1 MKKREMRNLVAD
13 LSMSEIEKLL
23 HILEVEMRERYY
35 EDNPEEWDRVCAYRE
50 LEKME
55 AHSKLAH

>member
-13 LSMSEIEKLL
+13 LSMAEIEKLL

-35 EDNPEEWDRVCAYRE
+35 EDNPEEWDRVCADR
-50 LEKME
+50 
-55 AHSKLAH
+55 

>member
-13 LSMSEIEKLL
+13 LSTAEIEKLL
-23 HILEVEMRERYY
+23 HILEVEMRERFY
-35 EDNPEEWDRVCAYRE
+35 EDNPEEWDRVLAERE

-55 AHSKLAH
+55 AYSELAH